1 MEWEKIF
8 FNDAIDKGLISK
20 IHKQLLQLNS
30 YINDSFDITPKAWS
44 MKEII
49 DKPDFIKSKT
59 SALRK
64 TVSRGWEDK
73 PLTGEKFLQKAHLI
87 KGCYLEYT
95 KNT

>member
-1 MEWEKIF
+1 MDQKHICKMQ
-8 FNDAIDKGLISK
+8 NNK
-20 IHKQLLQLNS
+20 LLEDITGGNLDELES
-30 YINDSFDITPKAWS
+30 AEDILGITPKAWS